1 MKETGKNQEIDNLIA
16 EEMRTA
22 FGYGKDH
29 LIEEF
34 DEAAMQ
40 MDETDRIPPEGEF
53 EKIAA
58 KVHAFDE
65 EKKKSSKKVV
75 RLKRVGKVGLLVA
88 ILGCVVLGTGI
99 GASGKR
105 AYEITMRTT
114 DKGKSNIWNNTDNLV
129 AVYEV
134 EEAYQEIKDK
144 LGISVLRLI
153 YIPEKMNLSELEM
166 GTSYARMEF
175 TRDDNYIYF
184 IQAQF
189 PVEISGSTE
198 SDRDEKKSHETIY
211 NKYLSMDLEI
221 KENLVSNKA
230 VELSTEFSIDKTY
243 YYLAGKI
250 SEEEFIQIIKKI
262 SH

>member
-105 AYEITMRTT
+105 YYEYGIRASSQ
-114 DKGKSNIWNNTDNLV
+114 GNGNLWNNTNYLKPDDDIEN
-129 AVYEV
+129 AYNKIK
-134 EEAYQEIKDK
+134 EEQ
-144 LGISVLRLI
+144 GIDVLRLL
-153 YIPEKMNLSELEM
+153 YIPKEM
-166 GTSYARMEF
+166 SLTTLLIDDGYARMEF
-175 TRDDNYIYF
+175 TRDDKYIYY
-184 IQAQF
+184 IQSQY
-189 PVEISGSTE
+189 PVESSGNTI
-198 SDRDEKKSHETIY
+198 SDRVDVKSIY
-211 NKYLSMDLEI
+211 NRALNKDLNI
-221 KENLVSNKA
+221 NKNLLPDKK
-230 VELSTEFSIDKTY
+230 VELSSEFVINKTY
-243 YYLAGKI
+243 YYLTGVVSETEFEQILEKI
-250 SEEEFIQIIKKI
+250 NY
-262 SH
+262 

>member
-34 DEAAMQ
+34 DKAAMQ
-40 MDETDRIPPEGEF
+40 MDETDSVPPEGEF

-75 RLKRVGKVGLLVA
+75 RLKRVGKAGLLVA

-105 AYEITMRTT
+105 AYEITKRTI
-114 DKGKSNIWNNTDNLV
+114 DQGKSDVWNNTDNLEPK
-129 AVYEV
+129 YEV
-134 EEAYQEIKDK
+134 EEAYQEIRNK
-144 LGISVLRLI
+144 LGVDLLI
-153 YIPEKMNLSELEM
+153 LLYVPEGMELTDILYGE
-166 GTSYARMEF
+166 GYARMNFSNNE
-175 TRDDNYIYF
+175 NYIYF
-184 IQAQF
+184 IQSLY
-189 PVEISGSTE
+189 PVENSSSVA
-198 SDRDEKKSHETIY
+198 SDRRAVKSVL
-211 NKYLSMDLEI
+211 NKWLNRDLEI
-221 KENLVSNKA
+221 KENLLPDNNI
-230 VELSTEFSIDKTY
+230 EYSTEFTINKTY
-243 YYLAGKI
+243 YYLAGVV
-250 SEEEFIQIIKKI
+250 SEEDFELILKKI
-262 SH
+262 NYGD

>member
-34 DEAAMQ
+34 DKAAMQ
-40 MDETDRIPPEGEF
+40 MDETDRVPPEGEF

-105 AYEITMRTT
+105 AYEYNMRMT
-114 DKGKSNIWNNTDNLV
+114 DQGNNNVWNNTNNLEPE
-129 AVYEV
+129 YEV
-134 EEAYQEIKDK
+134 EEAYQEIRDK
-144 LGISVLRLI
+144 LGIDVLKLF
-153 YIPEKMNLSELEM
+153 YVPEGMALTEITYGE
-166 GTSYARMEF
+166 GYARMNF
-175 TRDDNYIYF
+175 TKKDKYFYF
-184 IQAQF
+184 IQSLY
-189 PVEISGSTE
+189 PVENSSSIASNRKAIKSVLNRGIN
-198 SDRDEKKSHETIY
+198 KK
-211 NKYLSMDLEI
+211 LEI
-221 KENLVSNKA
+221 KENKLPDKNI
-230 VELSTEFSIDKTY
+230 EFSTEFAIDKTY
-243 YYLAGKI
+243 YYLAGVI
-250 SEEEFIQIIKKI
+250 SEEDFELILKKI
-262 SH
+262 NYND

>member
-40 MDETDRIPPEGEF
+40 MDETDRVPPEGEF

-88 ILGCVVLGTGI
+88 ILGGVVLGTGI

-105 AYEITMRTT
+105 YYEYGIRT
-114 DKGKSNIWNNTDNLV
+114 SNQGEGNVWNNTNNL
-129 AVYEV
+129 EV
-134 EEAYQEIKDK
+134 NYDVVEAYQKIKDK
-144 LGISVLRLI
+144 LGIDVLKLV
-153 YIPEKMNLSELEM
+153 YIPKGLELTDLFIGE
-166 GTSYARMEF
+166 GYARLEF
-175 TRDDNYIYF
+175 TKDGEYVYF
-184 IQAQF
+184 VQSQLS
-189 PVEISGSTE
+189 VENSGSTM
-198 SDRDEKKSHETIY
+198 SDCKEVKNIY
-211 NKYLSMDLEI
+211 NKVLKRDL
-221 KENLVSNKA
+221 KVYKNNLPEDV
-230 VELSTEFSIDKTY
+230 VEFSTEFVIDKAY
-243 YYLAGKI
+243 YHLTAVVTQ
-250 SEEEFIQIIKKI
+250 EEFELILSKI
-262 SH
+262 AR

>member
-40 MDETDRIPPEGEF
+40 MDETDRVPPEGEF

-58 KVHAFDE
+58 EVHTFDE

-75 RLKRVGKVGLLVA
+75 RLKRVGKAGLLVA

-105 AYEITMRTT
+105 YYEYGIITTAR
-114 DKGKSNIWNNTDNLV
+114 GKDSSWNN
-129 AVYEV
+129 V
-134 EEAYQEIKDK
+134 EYVDSEIDIEKAYLEIKEK
-144 LGISVLRLI
+144 LGMDSLHLI
-153 YIPEKMNLSELEM
+153 RIPQGMKLTGLIIGEGYS
-166 GTSYARMEF
+166 RMEF
-175 TRDDNYIYF
+175 TCDDGYAYF
-184 IQAQF
+184 VQSQH
-189 PVEISGSTE
+189 PVESSGNTISDCE
-198 SDRDEKKSHETIY
+198 EIKSIY
-211 NKYLSMDLEI
+211 NRGLDKSLAI
-221 KENLVSNKA
+221 KKNKLPDR
-230 VELSTEFSIDKTY
+230 VEYSSDFVIDKTY
-243 YYLAGKI
+243 YQLTAAIGQ
-250 SEEEFIQIIKKI
+250 EEFEQILKKI
-262 SH
+262 NR

>member
-34 DEAAMQ
+34 DKAAMQ
-40 MDETDRIPPEGEF
+40 MDETDRVPPEGEF

-75 RLKRVGKVGLLVA
+75 RLKRVGKAGLLVA

-105 AYEITMRTT
+105 YYEYGIRASSQ
-114 DKGKSNIWNNTDNLV
+114 GNGNLWNNTNYLKPDDDIEN
-129 AVYEV
+129 AYNKIK
-134 EEAYQEIKDK
+134 EEQ
-144 LGISVLRLI
+144 GIDVLRLL
-153 YIPEKMNLSELEM
+153 YIPKEM
-166 GTSYARMEF
+166 SLTTLLIDDGYARMEF
-175 TRDDNYIYF
+175 TRDDKYIYY
-184 IQAQF
+184 IQSQY
-189 PVEISGSTE
+189 PVESSGNTI
-198 SDRDEKKSHETIY
+198 SDREDVKSIY
-211 NKYLSMDLEI
+211 NRALNKDLNI
-221 KENLVSNKA
+221 NKNLLPDKK
-230 VELSTEFSIDKTY
+230 VELSSEFVINKTY
-243 YYLAGKI
+243 YYLTGVVSETEFEQILEKI
-250 SEEEFIQIIKKI
+250 NY
-262 SH
+262 

>member
-34 DEAAMQ
+34 DKAAMQ
-40 MDETDRIPPEGEF
+40 MDEIDRVPPEGEF

-105 AYEITMRTT
+105 YYEYGFRV
-114 DKGKSNIWNNTDNLV
+114 SNQGGSEVWNNTGNLEAEYTV
-129 AVYEV
+129 D
-134 EEAYQEIKDK
+134 EAYEKIKEV
-144 LGISVLRLI
+144 LGLNVLRLM
-153 YIPEKMNLSELEM
+153 YIPEGMELSNLIL
-166 GTSYARMEF
+166 GDGYTRMEF
-175 TRDDNYIYF
+175 TCEGNYIYF
-184 IQAQF
+184 IQTQY
-189 PVEISGSTE
+189 PVENSGSTM
-198 SDRDEKKSHETIY
+198 SDREIIKTIY
-211 NKYLSMDLEI
+211 NKGLGKEIDIEKNQLSNNEI
-221 KENLVSNKA
+221 
-230 VELSTEFSIDKTY
+230 EFSTDFVIDKTY
-243 YYLAGKI
+243 YNLSGII
-250 SEEEFIQIIKKI
+250 SEKEFINVLEKI
-262 SH
+262 NR

>member
-105 AYEITMRTT
+105 YYEYKI
-114 DKGKSNIWNNTDNLV
+114 KSSMNGRGSNWNNAEYIETEIDV
-129 AVYEV
+129 D
-134 EEAYQEIKDK
+134 EAYKKIEAE
-144 LGISVLRLI
+144 LGMDTIRLI
-153 YIPEKMNLSELEM
+153 RIPEGMTLENLSIGE
-166 GTSYARMEF
+166 GYARMEF
-175 TRDDNYIYF
+175 TRDQNYVYF
-184 IQAQF
+184 LQSQY
-189 PVEISGSTE
+189 PVENTGNTI
-198 SDRDEKKSHETIY
+198 SDRVEVKCVYNRSLDKNLTI
-211 NKYLSMDLEI
+211 NKNVLP
-221 KENLVSNKA
+221 NKTI
-230 VELSTEFSIDKTY
+230 EYSTEFGIDKSY
-243 YYLAGKI
+243 YYLVGVV
-250 SEEEFIQIIKKI
+250 SEKEFEQMVKKVNY
-262 SH
+262 